1 MYKILSLLSCFIIGL
16 ISAMGYLGIVLAM
29 AIESACIPLPSEV
42 IMPFSGYLV
51 AQGRFRLGW
60 VSLAGALGCSIGS
73 VLAYGVGIWGGRPLV
88 LKYGKYVLIHR
99 KDLERA
105 DRFFE
110 KYGDKATF
118 LARLLPVIRTFIS
131 LPAGISRMDFSKF
144 LFYSFA
150 GSLPWCF
157 FLAWIGFKLG
167 ERWDEVHVIFQKLDL
182 VIGAVLVAAIAWF
195 LWSHWKKNHGNG
207 ADREES
213 VLW

>member
-1 MYKILSLLSCFIIGL
+1 MRAHKILSLLSGFIIGL

-29 AIESACIPLPSEV
+29 AIESACIPLPSEI

-51 AQGRFRLGW
+51 AQGRFRLWW

-73 VLAYGVGIWGGRPLV
+73 ALAYGLGVWGGRPLV

-99 KDLERA
+99 KDLEQA
-105 DRFFE
+105 DWFFE

-118 LARLLPVIRTFIS
+118 LARSLPVIRTFIS
-131 LPAGISRMDFSKF
+131 LPAGISRMDFPRF

-157 FLAWIGFKLG
+157 FLVWIGLNLG

-182 VIGAVLVAAIAWF
+182 VVGAAAVAAIAWF
-195 LWSHWKKNHGNG
+195 LWSHCKRNHGNRSG
-207 ADREES
+207 
-213 VLW
+213 